1 MEGRRSVEA
10 DANAGRFFIA
20 NDSQG
25 LSQVRPNNVTFCEVV
40 FVIFAVDHLK
50 RAQPVVQQIELN

>member
-1 MEGRRSVEA
+1 MEGRHSVEV

-20 NDSQG
+20 NNSQG
-25 LSQVRPNNVTFCEVV
+25 LSHVRPNNVTFCEMV

-50 RAQPVVQQIELN
+50 REQPVVQQIELN